1 MPLGR
6 NFILFWSS
14 IALRDS
20 TRSWFLNTV
29 TPSGICFFCLII
41 RWSEETFPRAPKI
54 NVWPRTGSNTDGI
67 APCWIM
73 IFNFMF
79 NLLNITLLREM
90 SRLFSLHSI
99 KQITILITIK
109 KIWLFILWIL
119 TLISSFS
126 SASAIDPM
134 NLPKFE
140 HFVND
145 YSNTLS
151 IEQKEELEQLAH
163 QIESSSGYQVVTVLF
178 PHREG
183 NELFDIALKAFNE
196 NKIWDKKRNDG
207 LLLAIATEEKKI
219 RIVVWYGLEDK
230 IPDLLAKQIIET
242 LIRPEVNNWNFHQGI
257 KNFYS
262 FFLDK
267 SVQNQFSDQSS
278 EEEDLRSQ
286 MIFLGVYTIF
296 LLLLIIRGSSRK
308 WGRSSMRNRWD
319 RRNNSTLGSILGGGW
334 SWSSS
339 SGGWSSWSSG
349 GRGGFSGGWGRSG
362 GGGAGD

>member
-1 MPLGR
+1 M
-6 NFILFWSS
+6 
-14 IALRDS
+14 
-20 TRSWFLNTV
+20 
-29 TPSGICFFCLII
+29 
-41 RWSEETFPRAPKI
+41 
-54 NVWPRTGSNTDGI
+54 
-67 APCWIM
+67 
-73 IFNFMF
+73 
-79 NLLNITLLREM
+79 
-90 SRLFSLHSI
+90 
-99 KQITILITIK
+99 K

-119 TLISSFS
+119 TLVSSFS

-151 IEQKEELEQLAH
+151 IEQKEELEELAH

-183 NELFDIALKAFNE
+183 HELFDIALKAFNE

-219 RIVVWYGLEDK
+219 RIIVWYGLEDK

-242 LIRPEVNNWNFHQGI
+242 LIRPEVNNLNFHQGI
-257 KNFYS
+257 KNFYN
-262 FFLDK
+262 FFLDE
-267 SVQNQFSDQSS
+267 SLQNQFSDQSS
-278 EEEDLRSQ
+278 EEDDLRSQ

-339 SGGWSSWSSG
+339 SGGWSGWSSR
-349 GRGGFSGGWGRSG
+349 GRGGFSSGWGRSG

>member
-1 MPLGR
+1 M
-6 NFILFWSS
+6 
-14 IALRDS
+14 
-20 TRSWFLNTV
+20 
-29 TPSGICFFCLII
+29 
-41 RWSEETFPRAPKI
+41 
-54 NVWPRTGSNTDGI
+54 
-67 APCWIM
+67 
-73 IFNFMF
+73 
-79 NLLNITLLREM
+79 
-90 SRLFSLHSI
+90 
-99 KQITILITIK
+99 K
-109 KIWLFILWIL
+109 KIWVFILW
-119 TLISSFS
+119 TLALVSSFS
-126 SASAIDPM
+126 SASSIDPM

-151 IEQKEELEQLAH
+151 IEEKEELEELAH
-163 QIESSSGYQVVTVLF
+163 QIETNSGYQVVTVLF

-183 NELFDIALKAFNE
+183 HELFDIALKAFNE
-196 NKIWDKKRNDG
+196 NRIWDKKRNDG

-242 LIRPEVNNWNFHQGI
+242 LIRPEANNWNFHQGI

-308 WGRSSMRNRWD
+308 WGRSSTRNRWD
-319 RRNNSTLGSILGGGW
+319 RRNNSTLGSILGGGL

-339 SGGWSSWSSG
+339 SGGWSGWSSR

>member
-1 MPLGR
+1 M
-6 NFILFWSS
+6 
-14 IALRDS
+14 
-20 TRSWFLNTV
+20 
-29 TPSGICFFCLII
+29 
-41 RWSEETFPRAPKI
+41 
-54 NVWPRTGSNTDGI
+54 
-67 APCWIM
+67 
-73 IFNFMF
+73 
-79 NLLNITLLREM
+79 
-90 SRLFSLHSI
+90 
-99 KQITILITIK
+99 K
-109 KIWLFILWIL
+109 KIRLFILWIL

-126 SASAIDPM
+126 SANSINPM

-151 IEQKEELEQLAH
+151 IDQKEELEQLAQ

-183 NELFDIALKAFNE
+183 HELFDIALKAFNE

-219 RIVVWYGLEDK
+219 RIVVWYGLEEK

-262 FFLDK
+262 FFLDE

-308 WGRSSMRNRWD
+308 WGHSSIRNRWD

-339 SGGWSSWSSG
+339 SGSWSGWSSR

>member
-1 MPLGR
+1 M
-6 NFILFWSS
+6 
-14 IALRDS
+14 
-20 TRSWFLNTV
+20 
-29 TPSGICFFCLII
+29 
-41 RWSEETFPRAPKI
+41 
-54 NVWPRTGSNTDGI
+54 
-67 APCWIM
+67 
-73 IFNFMF
+73 
-79 NLLNITLLREM
+79 
-90 SRLFSLHSI
+90 
-99 KQITILITIK
+99 K
-109 KIWLFILWIL
+109 KIWLFILYIL
-119 TLISSFS
+119 IGLLGIT
-126 SASAIDPM
+126 SADSINPM
-134 NLPKFE
+134 QLPKFE
-140 HFVND
+140 YFVND
-145 YSNTLS
+145 YSNVLTKNEFSELNELAKS
-151 IEQKEELEQLAH
+151 IEQSSGH
-163 QIESSSGYQVVTVLF
+163 QIVTLLF

-183 NELFDIALKAFNE
+183 NELFDIAFNAFNE

-219 RIVVWYGLEDK
+219 RIIVWYGLEDK

-262 FFLDK
+262 SFLDE

-278 EEEDLRSQ
+278 EEDDLRSQ

-296 LLLLIIRGSSRK
+296 LLLLIIRWSSRK
-308 WGRSSMRNRWD
+308 WGRSSIRNRWD

-339 SGGWSSWSSG
+339 SGGWSSWSSR

>member
-1 MPLGR
+1 M
-6 NFILFWSS
+6 
-14 IALRDS
+14 
-20 TRSWFLNTV
+20 
-29 TPSGICFFCLII
+29 
-41 RWSEETFPRAPKI
+41 
-54 NVWPRTGSNTDGI
+54 
-67 APCWIM
+67 
-73 IFNFMF
+73 
-79 NLLNITLLREM
+79 
-90 SRLFSLHSI
+90 
-99 KQITILITIK
+99 K
-109 KIWLFILWIL
+109 KIWLLILWIL
-119 TLISSFS
+119 TLVSNFS
-126 SASAIDPM
+126 SASSIDPM
-134 NLPKFE
+134 NLPKFT

-151 IEQKEELEQLAH
+151 IDQKEELEQLAQ

-183 NELFDIALKAFNE
+183 HELFDIALKAFNE

-230 IPDLLAKQIIET
+230 IPDLLASQIIET

-262 FFLDK
+262 FFLDE
-267 SVQNQFSDQSS
+267 SLQNQFSDQSS
-278 EEEDLRSQ
+278 EEDDLRSQ

-308 WGRSSMRNRWD
+308 RGHSSIRNRWD

-339 SGGWSSWSSG
+339 SGGWGSWSSR
-349 GRGGFSGGWGRSG
+349 GRGGFSSGWGRSG

>member
-1 MPLGR
+1 M
-6 NFILFWSS
+6 
-14 IALRDS
+14 
-20 TRSWFLNTV
+20 
-29 TPSGICFFCLII
+29 
-41 RWSEETFPRAPKI
+41 
-54 NVWPRTGSNTDGI
+54 
-67 APCWIM
+67 
-73 IFNFMF
+73 
-79 NLLNITLLREM
+79 
-90 SRLFSLHSI
+90 
-99 KQITILITIK
+99 K

-126 SASAIDPM
+126 SASTIDPM

-145 YSNTLS
+145 YSNIFTEEQRLELGMIAKN
-151 IEQKEELEQLAH
+151 IETN
-163 QIESSSGYQVVTVLF
+163 SGYQIVTVLF

-219 RIVVWYGLEDK
+219 RIIVWYGLEDK

-257 KNFYS
+257 KNFYN
-262 FFLDK
+262 FFLDE

-278 EEEDLRSQ
+278 VRSQ

-339 SGGWSSWSSG
+339 SGGWSGWSSR
-349 GRGGFSGGWGRSG
+349 GRGDFSGGWGRSG

>member
-1 MPLGR
+1 M
-6 NFILFWSS
+6 
-14 IALRDS
+14 
-20 TRSWFLNTV
+20 
-29 TPSGICFFCLII
+29 
-41 RWSEETFPRAPKI
+41 
-54 NVWPRTGSNTDGI
+54 
-67 APCWIM
+67 
-73 IFNFMF
+73 
-79 NLLNITLLREM
+79 
-90 SRLFSLHSI
+90 
-99 KQITILITIK
+99 K

-119 TLISSFS
+119 VLVSNFS

-145 YSNTLS
+145 YSNVFTEKQRLELGMLAKN
-151 IEQKEELEQLAH
+151 IETN
-163 QIESSSGYQVVTVLF
+163 SGYQIVTVLF

-219 RIVVWYGLEDK
+219 RIIVWYGLEDK

-262 FFLDK
+262 FFLDE
-267 SVQNQFSDQSS
+267 SLQNQFSDQSS
-278 EEEDLRSQ
+278 EEDDLRSQ

-319 RRNNSTLGSILGGGW
+319 RRNNSPLGSILGRGW

-339 SGGWSSWSSG
+339 SGGWGSSSS
-349 GRGGFSGGWGRSG
+349 RSWGGFSGGWGISG